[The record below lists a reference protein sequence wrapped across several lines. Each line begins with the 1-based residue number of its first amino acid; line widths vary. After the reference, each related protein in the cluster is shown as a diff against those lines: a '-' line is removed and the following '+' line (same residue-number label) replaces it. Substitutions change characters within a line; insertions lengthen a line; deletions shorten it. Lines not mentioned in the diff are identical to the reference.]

1 LTIKLQDKVAL
12 ITGGGR
18 GIGRTVA
25 EMLADSNVAVAIMG
39 RSMGSLSDTVS
50 MIESAG
56 GRALAVRGDVLNRKD
71 ISAAVEEVET
81 SLGPIDVLI
90 NNAGVGGAA
99 GPLWQTDEDEWW
111 WVQEVNVRGPYMMMH
126 AVLGGMVERGSGCI
140 INMGSYQGIFP
151 SPNSGAYA
159 TSKAALLRLTDSTA
173 GEVADKGISVFCIS
187 PGFVDTDMTRDLE
200 AKLRE
205 VNPEF
210 EGFDE
215 SYKFPAE
222 ACGALCVRL
231 ASGEADALTGRMIHV
246 RDDLDG
252 MIEAAENIVEEDR
265 YALRL
270 TVDLN
275 D

>member
-1 LTIKLQDKVAL
+1 MKLQAKVVL

-18 GIGRTVA
+18 GIGRTLA
-25 EMLADSNVAVAIMG
+25 EMLANSSAAVAVMG
-39 RSMGSLSDTVS
+39 RDLDSLSDTVS

-56 GRALAVRGDVLNRKD
+56 GRALAVRGDVLNRDD
-71 ISAAVEEVET
+71 ICAAVDEVEA

-90 NNAGVGGAA
+90 NNAGVGGAG
-99 GPLWQTDEDEWW
+99 GPLWQTDSDEWW
-111 WVQEVNVRGPYMMMH
+111 WVQEVNVRGPYLMMH

-151 SPNSGAYA
+151 SPNSSAYA

-173 GEVADKGISVFCIS
+173 GEVADKGVSVFCIS

-200 AKLRE
+200 AKLLE

-215 SYKFPAE
+215 SYKFPPE

-246 RDDLDG
+246 RDDLDA
-252 MIEAAENIVEEDR
+252 MIAAAKSIVEEDR

-270 TVDLN
+270 TVDLGE
-275 D
+275 